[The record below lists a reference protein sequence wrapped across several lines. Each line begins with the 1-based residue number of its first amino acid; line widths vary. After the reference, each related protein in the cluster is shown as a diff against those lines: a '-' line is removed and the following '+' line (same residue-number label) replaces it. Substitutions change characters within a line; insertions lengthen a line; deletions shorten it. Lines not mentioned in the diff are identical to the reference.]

1 MYQKTWSGDWHARI
15 LERVR
20 RLGFDTVTQYA
31 ADRVGISLVNLA
43 KELGS
48 DDVAGIQVM
57 HMLLEEA
64 IRTNTVPRLLRDLL
78 IRELRQALPQGWEY
92 PLSDESRSKVA
103 RALGRWEIEL
113 KDHLNDEPTFMA
125 GQDLMNA
132 ELPMGWLPA
141 GPDDPVIVAFV
152 DRCRGRMPS

>member
-20 RLGFDTVTQYA
+20 WLGFDTVTQYA
-31 ADRVGISLVNLA
+31 AARAGSTLVDLA
-43 KELGS
+43 SELGS

-57 HMLLEEA
+57 HMLIEEA

-78 IRELRQALPQGWEY
+78 TRELRQALPQGWES
-92 PLSDESRSKVA
+92 PLSEISRSKVA

-113 KDHLNDEPTFMA
+113 KDHLDDELTFKA
-125 GQDLMNA
+125 GQDLLAA
-132 ELPMGWLPA
+132 ELPDGWRPS
-141 GPDDPVIVAFV
+141 GPDDPIIVTFV
-152 DRCRGRMPS
+152 DRCLGRASS